1 MIKGSKLGLR
11 LEPKLWVSSLGLAAL
26 LTLLLGV
33 ACGGGESRREQIAF
47 ISIRDAGY
55 DIYVINLDGSGEINL
70 TNHPADDWRPA
81 WSPDGR
87 RIAFVSDR
95 DGNWEIYV
103 MNADGSD
110 VRRLTTNEGRDT
122 HPTWSPDGRR
132 IAFQSER
139 EKSTSIYVM
148 DSDGSNVTR
157 LTSPT
162 GQTESDWSPDGR
174 RIAYVDLLDIH
185 VINVDGSGKTV
196 RRFRVGIGSR
206 TGRRTAAASSSPQ
219 SSMVRAKSSSSTPTA
234 PTPCS

>member
-122 HPTWSPDGRR
+122 HPTRSPDGRR

-162 GQTESDWSPDGR
+162 GQTEPDYTLAAGESVR
-174 RIAYVDLLDIH
+174 DLFILERQWEGSLVARNSAGEIIFELELAWEELEELEQI
-185 VINVDGSGKTV
+185 VI
-196 RRFRVGIGSR
+196 R
-206 TGRRTAAASSSPQ
+206 
-219 SSMVRAKSSSSTPTA
+219 
-234 PTPCS
+234 